1 MIELKN
7 IHKYY
12 DYKKPNQVEAL
23 KGIDLTINDGEMVAI
38 MGASGAGKS
47 TLLHIIGGLSRFESG
62 QYLYNDKDIS
72 KYGDAKMCKFRNKQI
87 GIVLQNFALIDEY
100 SVLLNAMNHLFFEKS
115 SIIERHKRADK
126 ALKTVGFDKLKH
138 KSAYSI

>member
-47 TLLHIIGGLSRFESG
+47 TL
-62 QYLYNDKDIS
+62 
-72 KYGDAKMCKFRNKQI
+72 
-87 GIVLQNFALIDEY
+87 
-100 SVLLNAMNHLFFEKS
+100 
-115 SIIERHKRADK
+115 
-126 ALKTVGFDKLKH
+126 
-138 KSAYSI
+138 